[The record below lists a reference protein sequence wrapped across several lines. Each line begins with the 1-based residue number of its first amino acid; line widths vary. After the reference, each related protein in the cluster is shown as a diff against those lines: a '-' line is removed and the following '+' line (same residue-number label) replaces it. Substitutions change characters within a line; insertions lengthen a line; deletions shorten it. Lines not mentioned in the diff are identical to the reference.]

1 MNINKKVLSSF
12 ILGACVLSLTACD
25 NADKNIKDQTQ
36 ESTVSKNYKSDTV
49 TFKEVL
55 PLVERNV
62 KDPKDMALFDKVTPD
77 EFFAMTF
84 FKSSGFA
91 KDDNFTVKQAVEF
104 TNSTHPQSPVIRENV
119 PFYQSYAR
127 SLAAYIFTNSGGYQG
142 DNEKNKCLASQ
153 LQEADNNAGNIIA
166 AQDTKSWD
174 VLKACNALP
183 TGGDI
188 KPYEFKN
195 VFIKGSTDDLK
206 YKNLIA
212 QTAQLKNLKDGD
224 SMSGDISKLGVD
236 EFYALDMAAQN
247 KIQPLDKEGKNVSL
261 EDSTLGDIIRGFDY
275 KYPGAPIL
283 RGDISFN
290 DSYYRDEAYF
300 SLMKK
305 TTGQTG
311 NDYNKCTSKIMSTP
325 LFSSRAETI
334 YSFKVSQLK
343 EMCQNKNPGSA
354 TQ

>member
-1 MNINKKVLSSF
+1 MKINKKLLSSF
-12 ILGACVLSLTACD
+12 ILGACALSLTACD
-25 NADKNIKDQTQ
+25 NNDKNIKDQSQ
-36 ESTVSKNYKSDTV
+36 ESTVSKNYKSDSV

-91 KDDNFTVKQAVEF
+91 KDDNFNVKQAVQF
-104 TNSTHPQSPVIRENV
+104 TNSVYPQSPVIRENV

-127 SLAAYIFTNSGGYQG
+127 SLAAYIFTNSGGYEG
-142 DNEKNKCLASQ
+142 DNNKNKCLAEQ
-153 LQEADNNAGNIIA
+153 LQKAGNDTGNVIVS
-166 AQDTKSWD
+166 QDTKSWD
-174 VLKACNALP
+174 ILKACNALP
-183 TGGDI
+183 TGEGI
-188 KPYEFKN
+188 KPYEFKD

-206 YKNLIA
+206 YTNLIA
-212 QTAQLKNLKDGD
+212 QTVQLKNLKDGD
-224 SMSGDISKLGVD
+224 SMSGEISKLGVD

-311 NDYNKCTSKIMSTP
+311 SDYNKCTSEIMNTP
-325 LFSSRAETI
+325 LFSARVETI

-343 EMCQNKNPGSA
+343 EMCQSKNLTPS
-354 TQ
+354 T